1 MWAHSNLF
9 PRPTVGN
16 VRDVDAACVCAISGF
31 VCHSLSGGE
40 RSRVCVSLTERARSA
55 RELGRAE
62 RRAHCEAARLGS
74 AHGGG
79 YIVYV
84 SCVGLVISYYFSLW
98 PGPGCACCCVVL
110 RVTRAGP
117 KRWGAGAGAR
127 CGGGGR
133 GRDDK
138 QIDGLGAVPRDP
150 SEPQN
155 AENSGGDDLF
165 WFCAAAAFYID
176 LIRYL
181 CSLLTMDYIDWYR
194 VCGE

>member
-98 PGPGCACCCVVL
+98 PVPAAVWCFAS
-110 RVTRAGP
+110 RVRVRKNGGRARARGAA
-117 KRWGAGAGAR
+117 AGAGGVTTNKLMDWAPCR
-127 CGGGGR
+127 ETR
-133 GRDDK
+133 ASLRM
-138 QIDGLGAVPRDP
+138 PRTA
-150 SEPQN
+150 
-155 AENSGGDDLF
+155 AE
-165 WFCAAAAFYID
+165 ID
-176 LIRYL
+176 LLRSSSFLYRFNTI
-181 CSLLTMDYIDWYR
+181 SLFTVDYGLHR
-194 VCGE
+194 LVSCVR